1 MAWIQNSGA
10 SQAART
16 FPFISPESFGHACFY
31 PQVGAFLTSPAQC
44 APVNPPSNLD
54 PPLVVISAPDSVG
67 NCDDLILESSATSAS
82 IGTSTY
88 FKRAWCCEDLVT
100 VENNSKSTQ
109 HSC

>member
-10 SQAART
+10 SQAARISFYLTRT
-16 FPFISPESFGHACFY
+16 FRPCLFL

-67 NCDDLILESSATSAS
+67 NCDDLILEGSATSAS